1 MSVSQL
7 SDGMRA
13 VAQGEVRQAWSHWVD
28 RRNLVSGGQQP
39 APQQPGCACR
49 SRFLGPAVTPASLR
63 RREQAVASSV
73 QAAPTESRFSYCTAR
88 ARRREYSSLEIAFEF
103 FKRSSFSSSSATL

>member
-1 MSVSQL
+1 MQHVGVAV

-63 RREQAVASSV
+63 
-73 QAAPTESRFSYCTAR
+73 
-88 ARRREYSSLEIAFEF
+88 
-103 FKRSSFSSSSATL
+103 